1 MEPLKKDLQESIE
14 LYLKKKYPNKNYED
28 FIIKANEIDGMTNKN
43 YQIIYYDKN
52 DPKKI
57 YEILYRKYGNIL
69 DLADHDKEIF
79 IINYLSNK
87 KEGPNVLY
95 ACPNYRI
102 IEYVKDSSIIPLELR
117 YDKKVLNDIIN
128 ILCNYPFISN
138 IYKYSLTPEL
148 KMELYYNNHKDNN
161 NTHKFLSLLDIS
173 DRLLIKAKGKYELFN
188 KKFNEYFS
196 KNALDDN
203 TKTMKEKYDL
213 YMNNYKDKLISLFP
227 KNGFFILCHNDCH
240 RWNFLFKNLETK
252 LLIIDHEYACLS
264 IPGLDLC
271 NYFNENSFYF
281 YENGNYEFKKE
292 EIDLEFYYEQ
302 YQKYCELFF
311 ELNKNWAKKEE
322 NKEIINEI
330 KSKEYYCNLHSITN
344 VFWFLFCVINLN
356 FEDEFVQKSSHYF
369 QYGFDRLF
377 YSELVKKKE

>member
-14 LYLKKKYPNKNYED
+14 LYLKEKYPNKNYED

-87 KEGPNVLY
+87 KEGPSVLY

-102 IEYVKDSSIIPLELR
+102 IEYVKDSNIIPLELR
-117 YDKKVLNDIIN
+117 YDKKILNDIIN

-213 YMNNYKDKLISLFP
+213 YMNNYKEKLISLFP

-311 ELNKNWAKKEE
+311 ELNKNWANKEE

>member
-14 LYLKKKYPNKNYED
+14 LYLKEKYPNKNYED
-28 FIIKANEIDGMTNKN
+28 FIIKANEIDGMTNKY

-87 KEGPNVLY
+87 KEGPSVLY

-148 KMELYYNNHKDNN
+148 NMELYYNNHKDNN
-161 NTHKFLSLLDIS
+161 NHHKFLSLLDIS

-196 KNALDDN
+196 KNALDDY
-203 TKTMKEKYDL
+203 TKAMKEKYDF
-213 YMNNYKDKLISLFP
+213 YMNNYKEKLISLFP

-264 IPGLDLC
+264 VPGLDLC

-292 EIDLEFYYEQ
+292 EIDLKFYYEQ

-311 ELNKNWAKKEE
+311 ELNKNWSKKEE

>member
-14 LYLKKKYPNKNYED
+14 LYLKEKYPNKNYED

-87 KEGPNVLY
+87 KEGPSVLY

-102 IEYVKDSSIIPLELR
+102 IEYVKDSNIIPLELR
-117 YDKKVLNDIIN
+117 YDKKILNDIIN

-213 YMNNYKDKLISLFP
+213 YMNNYKEKLISLFP

>member
-1 MEPLKKDLQESIE
+1 METLKKDLQESIE
-14 LYLKKKYPNKNYED
+14 LYLKEKYPNKNYED
-28 FIIKANEIDGMTNKN
+28 FIIKENEIDGMTNKN

-87 KEGPNVLY
+87 KEGPSVLY

-148 KMELYYNNHKDNN
+148 NMELYYNNQKDNN

-173 DRLLIKAKGKYELFN
+173 DRLLIKAKGKYKLFN

-203 TKTMKEKYDL
+203 TKAMKEKYDL
-213 YMNNYKDKLISLFP
+213 YMNNYKEKLISLFP
-227 KNGFFILCHNDCH
+227 KKGFFILCHNDCH

-264 IPGLDLC
+264 VPGLDLC

-292 EIDLEFYYEQ
+292 EINLEFYYEQ

-322 NKEIINEI
+322 NKEIINAI
-330 KSKEYYCNLHSITN
+330 KSKEYYFNLHSITN

-356 FEDEFVQKSSHYF
+356 FEEEFVQKSSHYF